1 MIWLDSINENDAGGR
16 GIFINKG
23 GEGKLVWLCYIAW
36 WGVTRLFGVKI
47 VFCYYCWSTDG
58 PTPACYHDFYQRILD
73 KLLVCYSYA
82 NISLKKHGEKYSI
95 EIIYNEDEKVHI

>member
-1 MIWLDSINENDAGGR
+1 MIWHDSINENDARGR

-36 WGVTRLFGVKI
+36 RGVTRLFGVKI

-58 PTPACYHDFYQRILD
+58 PTPACYHDFYQRLLD
-73 KLLVCYSYA
+73 KLLVCSVIVMQI
-82 NISLKKHGEKYSI
+82 NILLISLRFGHKL
-95 EIIYNEDEKVHI
+95 NQD